1 MPIEITNEEIEQGSL
16 SIKNEKTIDMN
27 LLMSGLKISEGDL
40 VVVDQ
45 TILYCNNKCD
55 LVSYPSL
62 KYSSSVPNLIL
73 GMISGKYKYKV
84 IKISEIKEYN

>member
-1 MPIEITNEEIEQGSL
+1 MLVEYKNKDDVEYFSEIKDEK
-16 SIKNEKTIDMN
+16 SINMN
-27 LLMSGLKISEGDL
+27 LLMLGLKISEGDL

-55 LVSYPSL
+55 LVNYPSL
-62 KYSSSVPNLIL
+62 KYSSTIPNLIL